1 MENVDIRPTN
11 QQDVD
16 WIEQLTRE
24 EWDAEFIVVHGEKFY
39 PAQYPGFIASVGDE
53 PVGLITYNIQG
64 NACEVLSLN
73 ALKPGLGIGS
83 RLIEEVKE
91 KARQAGCSRLWLIT
105 TNDNLNALGFYQ
117 KRGFR
122 LAALHAGAI
131 ALDRKLKPQIPEVS
145 ENGIPI
151 RDEIELEMDL

>member
-1 MENVDIRPTN
+1 MENTIIRPTS

-16 WIEQLTRE
+16 WVRRLTLE
-24 EWDAEFIVVHGEKFY
+24 EWGAEFLVVHGEKFY
-39 PAQYPGFIASVGDE
+39 PARYPGFVATVGVE
-53 PVGLITYNIQG
+53 RVGLITYNIQG
-64 NACEVLSLN
+64 EACEILSLN

-83 RLIEEVKE
+83 RLIEEVKA
-91 KARQAGCSRLWLIT
+91 KARQAGCRRLWLIT